1 MTAVSRTE
9 PITVLHLIAPAQFG
23 GAERVVLGLA
33 DAMDRS
39 RFNVVVGSFVNARSP
54 DNEFLARIREMG
66 IPNTVFWLRRTL
78 DFENIPRL
86 VRFIRS
92 EGVAIV
98 HTHGYRS
105 DIIGLIA
112 ARVSS
117 RPVVATIH
125 GFVAIDPRLRVY
137 ERCDRFALRFFD
149 RVLPVS
155 DQIGQALCLSGVRK
169 ERMTTI
175 RNAVTFGDGRREG
188 CPVFPLSSLKRGG
201 DFLIGIVGRLS
212 PEKNIPGFL
221 EAARELSGR
230 HGHLRFVVVGEG
242 PERGCLEGLA
252 MRLGLDGKVRFT
264 GFIGEMEE
272 VYSLLDM
279 LVIAS
284 STEGIPL
291 TVLEAMKHG
300 VPVVSTGVG
309 GIPEIIES
317 GVDGLIVDA
326 GDTGALCRAVE
337 TLVMDGNRRMAISR
351 NAQKRVL
358 RDFDRS
364 SWARRIERCYL
375 SMLNK
380 REEASNG

>member
-9 PITVLHLIAPAQFG
+9 PITVLHLIAPAHFG
-23 GAERVVLGLA
+23 GAEGVVLNLA
-33 DAMDRS
+33 DAIDRS
-39 RFNVVVGSFVNARSP
+39 RFNVVVGSFVNARFP
-54 DNEFLARIREMG
+54 DNEFLGRVREMG
-66 IPNTVFWLRRTL
+66 IRSTVFWLRRTV
-78 DFENIPRL
+78 DVGNIPRL

-105 DIIGLIA
+105 DIVGLIA
-112 ARVSS
+112 ARLSS
-117 RPVVATIH
+117 RPVIATIH
-125 GFVAIDPRLRVY
+125 GFVPIDPRLRVY
-137 ERCDRFALRFFD
+137 EQCDRFALRFFD

-155 DQIGQALCLSGVRK
+155 DQIGRALFASGVRR

-175 RNAVTFGDGRREG
+175 RNAIAPGGGAGPKRSVS
-188 CPVFPLSSLKRGG
+188 PLPLLKRDG

-221 EAARELSGR
+221 EAARRLSGR
-230 HGHLRFVVVGEG
+230 YGHLRFVVVGEG
-242 PERGCLEGLA
+242 PERECLEGLT
-252 MRLGLDGKVRFT
+252 MKLGLDGKVRFT
-264 GFIGEMEE
+264 GFVEEMEE

-291 TVLEAMKHG
+291 TVLEAMRHG
-300 VPVVSTGVG
+300 IPVVSTGVG
-309 GIPEIIES
+309 GIPEVIDD
-317 GVDGLIVDA
+317 GVDGLIVEA
-326 GDTGALCRAVE
+326 GDMGALCRAVE
-337 TLVMDGNRRMAISR
+337 TLVVDGNRYMAISR
-351 NAQKRVL
+351 KAQNKVL